1 MGRPR
6 RPCVRCGR
14 AAAGGQPASPPELF
28 PLSAALAALG
38 SAEAH
43 DGSAPFFLVIDVV
56 VLVSAAAPTAGSA
69 NPSRGRPGGAVAA
82 AAAAAANAAA
92 TPAAGAAARTARA
105 AGGERPAAGPDGSVR
120 AGGRRRVA
128 AQRTHRAHLLLPAAA
143 RPAAG
148 LGLLLAL
155 ARVPLLPGAVAPA
168 PPLPPRLA
176 RGAAAPGVPH
186 AQVRL
191 VRAGAAR

>member
-1 MGRPR
+1 MRYGKP
-6 RPCVRCGR
+6 
-14 AAAGGQPASPPELF
+14 AAGCAQVSTPRLF
-28 PLSAALAALG
+28 PLSATRAALG

-43 DGSAPFFLVIDVV
+43 DGSAPSFLVIDVV

-82 AAAAAANAAA
+82 AAAAAAAA
-92 TPAAGAAARTARA
+92 PAAGAAARTARA
-105 AGGERPAAGPDGSVR
+105 AGGERPAAGPDGSVP

-128 AQRTHRAHLLLPAAA
+128 AQRTHRAHLLLSAGAG
-143 RPAAG
+143 PAAG

-155 ARVPLLPGAVAPA
+155 AGVPLLPGAVAPA
-168 PPLPPRLA
+168 PHLPPHLGG
-176 RGAAAPGVPH
+176 GAAAARVPH

>member
-1 MGRPR
+1 MGRPG
-6 RPCVRCGR
+6 RPCVRRGR

-56 VLVSAAAPTAGSA
+56 VLVCAAAPTAGSA

-82 AAAAAANAAA
+82 AAAAAAAA

-186 AQVRL
+186 AQVWL